1 MGEVWQEGRRIEM
14 QAGSNAG
21 RQTDRQNRQ
30 AQKDKQTYKQIEGR
44 IYVWC
49 KKILVEI

>member
-1 MGEVWQEGRRIEM
+1 MGEGWQEGRWIGM

-30 AQKDKQTYKQIEGR
+30 TQIEGR

-49 KKILVEI
+49 KKILVKI